1 MPVTN
6 ETKTRRDNGEG
17 TAPKQRKDGRWFRQI
32 TVEGKKKFIYGKTK
46 AEVNQKFREFKK
58 MLESGTY
65 REIQKQ
71 TVEEYM
77 LNWLTTYKRIELK
90 PKSYDTLES
99 TIHHQ
104 IIPYFKGMQF
114 FTLTHDDIQKFI
126 NKLDG
131 DGYSYSQIKKAY
143 LALNACFKFAMV
155 KEQIIKNPCFEIR
168 LPKKAEKGVKTI
180 DVLTKEQMRAYC
192 RAATEKYG
200 NGKPLYRLGYGL
212 VLILFTGLRLGEALG
227 LRWEDIDFE
236 KQSLKVERT
245 LEYVKNRNATA
256 GEPRYCFVEGST
268 KTTSGDRT
276 VPLNQT
282 ALQALRELQ
291 KINGRFPLVF
301 ANAAGNPINPRNLN
315 RAHDCILERAG
326 IPHIGIH
333 ALRHTFASQLFAN
346 KVDIKIVSRLLGH
359 ADVGITYNT
368 YIHLLKEELPSA
380 TNTLDG
386 ILNAG

>member
-1 MPVTN
+1 MPAKN
-6 ETKTRRDNGEG
+6 QTRQDNGEG
-17 TAPKQRKDGRWFRQI
+17 TAPKQRGDGRWFRQI

-58 MLESGTY
+58 MLDSGTY

-71 TVEEYM
+71 TVEEYV
-77 LNWLTTYKRIELK
+77 LNWLTIYKRIELK

-99 TIHHQ
+99 TIQHQ
-104 IIPYFKGMQF
+104 IIPHFKGMQF
-114 FTLTHDDIQKFI
+114 FTLTHDDIQRFI

-155 KEQIIKNPCFEIR
+155 KDQIAKNPCFEIR
-168 LPKKAEKGVKTI
+168 LPKKAEKGIKTI
-180 DVLTKEQMRAYC
+180 DVLTKDQMRAYC
-192 RAATEKYG
+192 SAAAATYG
-200 NGKPLYRLGYGL
+200 NGKPVYRLGYGL

-227 LRWEDIDFE
+227 LRWEDVDFE
-236 KQSLKVERT
+236 NKCLTVERT
-245 LEYVKNRNATA
+245 LEYVKNRHAGK
-256 GEPRYCFVEGST
+256 GEPHYCFVEGST
-268 KTTSGDRT
+268 KTTSGERT
-276 VPLNQT
+276 IPLNQT
-282 ALQALRELQ
+282 AFQALRELQ
-291 KINGRFPLVF
+291 KINDHFPRVF
-301 ANAAGNPINPRNLN
+301 SNAKGNPINPRNLN

-326 IPHIGIH
+326 ISHIGIH

-368 YIHLLKEELPSA
+368 YIHLLKEDLPSA
-380 TNTLDG
+380 TDTLDG
-386 ILNAG
+386 ILNVG

>member
-1 MPVTN
+1 MPAKN
-6 ETKTRRDNGEG
+6 QTRRDNGEG
-17 TAPKQRKDGRWFRQI
+17 TAPKQRGDGRGFRQI

-58 MLESGTY
+58 MLDSGTY

-71 TVEEYM
+71 TVEEYV
-77 LNWLTTYKRIELK
+77 LNWLTIYKRIELK

-99 TIHHQ
+99 TIQHQ
-104 IIPYFKGMQF
+104 IIPHFKGMQF
-114 FTLTHDDIQKFI
+114 FTLTHDDIQRFI

-155 KEQIIKNPCFEIR
+155 KDQIAKNPCFEIR
-168 LPKKAEKGVKTI
+168 LPKKAEKGIKTI
-180 DVLTKEQMRAYC
+180 DVLTKDQMRAYC
-192 RAATEKYG
+192 SAAAATYG
-200 NGKPLYRLGYGL
+200 NGKPVYRLGYGL

-227 LRWEDIDFE
+227 LRWEDVDFE
-236 KQSLKVERT
+236 NKCLKVERT
-245 LEYVKNRNATA
+245 LEYVKNRHAGK
-256 GEPRYCFVEGST
+256 GEPHYCFVEGST
-268 KTTSGDRT
+268 KTTSGERT
-276 VPLNQT
+276 IPLNQT
-282 ALQALRELQ
+282 AFQALRELQ
-291 KINGRFPLVF
+291 KINDHFPRVF
-301 ANAAGNPINPRNLN
+301 SNAKGNPINPRNLN

-326 IPHIGIH
+326 ISHIGIH

-368 YIHLLKEELPSA
+368 YIHLLKEDLPSA
-380 TNTLDG
+380 TDTLDG
-386 ILNAG
+386 ILNVG